1 MSKDLDLDQDGFCL
15 HQTVCKGYQQ
25 IQGVHGQQIV
35 REKQF
40 FFKVKELSGNFQIG
54 KGISIMKQ
62 KVREKSWN
70 FEIIGL

>member
-1 MSKDLDLDQDGFCL
+1 MSKDLDLDQDGSCS

-35 REKQF
+35 REKQI
-40 FFKVKELSGNFQIG
+40 FKVKELSENFEIG

-62 KVREKSWN
+62 KDREKSWN
-70 FEIIGL
+70 FEITSL